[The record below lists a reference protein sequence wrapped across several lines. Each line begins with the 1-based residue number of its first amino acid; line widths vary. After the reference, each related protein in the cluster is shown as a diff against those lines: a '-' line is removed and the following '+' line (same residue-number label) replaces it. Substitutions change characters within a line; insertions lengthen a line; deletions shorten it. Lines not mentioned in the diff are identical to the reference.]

1 MLIYPILLFD
11 FGGTLANVHPRHE
24 WLYVRACKDFGVPLD
39 PKKASGIVEH
49 GWEPYETPLGPV
61 HLDMSASESAF
72 AQHKTTV
79 LVDRL
84 QRMGVEGPLD
94 KIAARVYQLDT
105 EPDMYR
111 LYDDVLPTLDALRPK
126 GYKMGIIS
134 NHEWGLPG
142 LIAGLGLAPY
152 FDTVV
157 SSARVGYRKPHP
169 EIFRFSLD
177 GLGGGADQA
186 LMIGDSI
193 SSDVKGAIRM
203 GMSVVL
209 VDRDNTSTPVD
220 GVPIVD
226 KLSDLLEFL

>member
-1 MLIYPILLFD
+1 MLAYPILLFD
-11 FGGTLANVHPRHE
+11 FGGTLANIHPRHE
-24 WLYVRACKDFGVPLD
+24 WLYVRACKEFGVHLDPDKAHNITDFGWD
-39 PKKASGIVEH
+39 D
-49 GWEPYETPLGPV
+49 YETPLGPV
-61 HLDMSASESAF
+61 HLDMSASEDAF

-79 LVDRL
+79 IADRL
-84 QRMGVEGPLD
+84 KRMGVEGPLE
-94 KIAARVYQLDT
+94 KIAARVYELDT

-111 LYDDVLPTLDALRPK
+111 LYDDALPTLDALRSK

-142 LIAGLGLAPY
+142 LITGLGLAPY
-152 FDTVV
+152 FDAVV

-169 EIFRFSLD
+169 EIFRLILD
-177 GLGGGADQA
+177 DLGGSAGET

-220 GVPIVD
+220 GVPVVD

>member
-1 MLIYPILLFD
+1 MLAYPILLFD
-11 FGGTLANVHPRHE
+11 FGGTLANIHPRHE
-24 WLYVRACKDFGVPLD
+24 WLYVRACQEFGVHLAPEKAHGIVDFG
-39 PKKASGIVEH
+39 
-49 GWEPYETPLGPV
+49 WEDYDTPLGPV
-61 HLDMSASESAF
+61 HLDMSASEDAF
-72 AQHKTTV
+72 AQYKTTV
-79 LVDRL
+79 IADRL
-84 QRMGVEGPLD
+84 KRMGVEGPLE
-94 KIAARVYQLDT
+94 KIAARVYELDT

-111 LYDDVLPTLDALRPK
+111 LYDDVLPTLDALKPK

-134 NHEWGLPG
+134 NHEWGLPD
-142 LIAGLGLAPY
+142 LITGLGLDPY

-169 EIFRFSLD
+169 EIFRFTLD
-177 GLGGGADQA
+177 GLGGSADQA

-193 SSDVKGAIRM
+193 SSDVRGAIRM

-220 GVPIVD
+220 GVPVVD

>member
-1 MLIYPILLFD
+1 MLAYPILLFD
-11 FGGTLANVHPRHE
+11 FGGTLADIHPQHS
-24 WLYVRACKDFGVPLD
+24 WLYVRACKEFGVNLD
-39 PKKASGIVEH
+39 PDKAHGIVDH
-49 GWEPYETPLGPV
+49 GWEPYETPLGPI
-61 HLDMSASESAF
+61 HLDMSASQQAF
-72 AQHKTTV
+72 AQYKTTV

-84 QRMGVEGPLD
+84 RRMGVKGPLE
-94 KIAARVYQLDT
+94 KIAARVYELDT

-126 GYKMGIIS
+126 GYRMGIIS
-134 NHEWGLPG
+134 NHEWELPN
-142 LIAGLGLAPY
+142 LVIGLGLGPY
-152 FDTVV
+152 FDAVV

-169 EIFRFSLD
+169 EIFRFVLD
-177 GLGGGADQA
+177 DLGGAPDGA

-203 GMSVVL
+203 GMPAVL

-220 GVPIVD
+220 GVPVVD